1 MNPVFEAKY
10 IQITWADK
18 RSAISIEESNNAI
31 EIKQIDS
38 LEYHLDAITFS
49 KVNIGK
55 LGQLAFRKLDGADD
69 LPLTFDVNTTEKN
82 ELIPVKDTLT
92 GKIWWVEADKWN
104 SEKKRWE
111 SAIFRSAGEVTLN
124 IGKVKCLIYI
134 SSSSFSYKE
143 LELYLQD
150 FRNDFWY
157 LILHE
162 TSYIKGSA
170 KKNDLK
176 LLDSS
181 SISYIAEFIKYAESI
196 IKKPKKELRETQNLQ
211 PAIKIRPVPRTFME
225 ISTKGLQ
232 RMLTSRAYIDSYN
245 VPENKYVHYLVTRI
259 LLLIRSLNEV
269 AKYTSNIQKRTVD
282 GYQERLD
289 NFSDIRTIDKD
300 VLENEIEELTQQLK
314 HKEKQLEAEKELL
327 ANAVQQQDHSSTPLE
342 QTSIIVR
349 LTKQTSHNALSFFGK
364 AKLNKKEDWF
374 AFKDKNK
381 YLRFIFPEAFRD
393 ALKFTN
399 NYYDYEIKGTITKYK
414 RPPNASGKT
423 EYSRTFN
430 YISSI
435 EIAGSTLE
443 NDIKKTK
450 SSIKKTEDNK
460 RILESQNWQQPI
472 NNREKQEQEKEKE
485 SVKKSIELAYKAYEL
500 SAKLSK
506 ELAPHVSKLKAIKK
520 SLVKLNIDLDS
531 SFPNSMTFVQNPDY
545 QGVHKLYKQI
555 MQLSGFD
562 ENTFIALQEVEKIG
576 IVNIAL
582 IYERWCLLQIIKVLI
597 DKYRYL
603 PEEQWKEKLIEQV
616 LHFKKDRKIVFTN
629 ENVGREITLWY
640 EKELAN
646 GKRPDFILDVKVT
659 YCDKD
664 NNQNVGQHRLV
675 LDAKFY
681 EQINAK
687 KHGGIST
694 VIKNLYSEK
703 NYSEEKKNAVF
714 VLHPSKQSIP
724 KKKTPQTWA
733 VNSFYGENQ
742 LFGWDEPLR
751 NEQNHMYGAVLLSPV
766 MQSRYLDDL
775 QRLIGMFL
783 QYGIEKNRGCRN
795 KGADVNGTPFCLVCG
810 SEKNLSHK
818 KNNSWNTCAECGH
831 FTAYNHCQK
840 CGNRLIKHGEYWTYH
855 ATKALET
862 FNIKCPSCA
871 NLLEGKM

>member
-31 EIKQIDS
+31 EIKQIGS

-49 KVNIGK
+49 KVNNGK
-55 LGQLAFRKLDGADD
+55 LGQLAFRKLEGADD
-69 LPLTFDVNTTEKN
+69 CLLTFDVNSTEKN

-104 SEKKRWE
+104 SENKRWE

-134 SSSSFSYKE
+134 SSSSFSYQE

-181 SISYIAEFIKYAESI
+181 SISYIAKFIGYAESI

-211 PAIKIRPVPRTFME
+211 PAIKVRPVPRTFME

-232 RMLTSRAYIDSYN
+232 RMMTSRAYIDSYN

-259 LLLIRSLNEV
+259 LLLIRTLSKV
-269 AKYTSNIQKRTVD
+269 AKYSLNFQKRTAD

-289 NFSDIRTIDKD
+289 NFSGIRTVDKD
-300 VLENEIEELTQQLK
+300 VLENEIEELTQKLR
-314 HKEKQLEAEKELL
+314 HNEKQLEHEKEPLIK
-327 ANAVQQQDHSSTPLE
+327 AVKQQNHNSAPFE
-342 QTSIIVR
+342 QISIIVR
-349 LTKQTSHNALSFFGK
+349 LTNQTSHKALSFFGK
-364 AKLNKKEDWF
+364 AKLNKKDDWF
-374 AFKDKNK
+374 TFKDSNK
-381 YLRFIFPEAFRD
+381 YLRFIFPEAFRGV
-393 ALKFTN
+393 LKLTKGSNSYF
-399 NYYDYEIKGTITKYK
+399 DYEVKGSIIKNE
-414 RPPNASGKT
+414 RPPNANGKI
-423 EYSRTFN
+423 EYSRTFK
-430 YISSI
+430 YVSSI
-435 EIAGSTLE
+435 EIVESMLD
-443 NDIKKTK
+443 NDIKKTRA
-450 SSIKKTEDNK
+450 SIKKTEANK
-460 RILESQNWQQPI
+460 RILESQNWQRAI
-472 NNREKQEQEKEKE
+472 TNIEKQEQDKEKE
-485 SVKKSIELAYKAYEL
+485 SLKKSIDLANKAHEL
-500 SAKLSK
+500 SAKLSE
-506 ELAPHVSKLKAIKK
+506 ELTPHVSKLKAIKK
-520 SLVKLNIDLDS
+520 SIERLSIDLDS

-545 QGVHKLYKQI
+545 QGAHKLYKQI

-562 ENTFIALQEVEKIG
+562 ENMFIALQEVEKIG

-597 DKYRYL
+597 DKYRYQ
-603 PEEQWKEKLIEQV
+603 PEEQWKDRLIEQV
-616 LHFKKDRKIVFTN
+616 LNSKKDRKIVFTN
-629 ENVGREITLWY
+629 EHIGREITLWY
-640 EKELAN
+640 EKELIN

-659 YCDKD
+659 YNDKD
-664 NNQNVGQHRLV
+664 KKQHVSTHRFV

-681 EQINAK
+681 EQINSK

-694 VIKNLYSEK
+694 VIKDLYFEKDYSEG
-703 NYSEEKKNAVF
+703 KKNTVF

-742 LFGWDEPLR
+742 LFDWDEPLR

-783 QYGIEKNRGCRN
+783 QYGIEKNSNCRRM
-795 KGADVNGTPFCLVCG
+795 GADVNGTPFCLVCG
-810 SEKNLSHK
+810 SEKNLSQG
-818 KNNSWNTCAECGH
+818 KNSSRKTCAECGH
-831 FTAYNHCQK
+831 FTAYNHCQN

-871 NLLEGKM
+871 NLL